1 MDARIQDRLLAACG
15 IAFVVVEL
23 AGAFTAMA
31 AGKTHNLTISSTNA
45 DIANA
50 LAKPAGIGVW
60 IGAYLEFLSVG
71 FFLAF
76 TVWICA
82 KLGGGILGSIG
93 RGAAIANA
101 AVTIASLAVMAT
113 VAHRAGHGM
122 GVQLGA
128 AFSTFNEALFVGTWF
143 LTVFFLVPVGALALN
158 AGRRVLGWS
167 ALAIAGVTLLGVA
180 VSIENLGQF
189 SQLFWLAW
197 AFLAAVAFL
206 RESRAPAH
214 ALATA

>member
-1 MDARIQDRLLAACG
+1 MDARMQDRLLAASG

-31 AGKTHNLTISSTNA
+31 AGKTHNLTISSTQA
-45 DIANA
+45 DIASA
-50 LAKPAGIGVW
+50 LAKPAGTGVW
-60 IGAYLEFLSVG
+60 VGAYLEFLSVG

-76 TVWICA
+76 TVWLCA
-82 KLGGGILGSIG
+82 KLGGGILGSIA
-93 RGAAIANA
+93 RGAAVANA

-113 VAHRAGHGM
+113 IAHRAGHGM

-128 AFSTFNEALFVGTWF
+128 ALSTFNEALFVGTWF
-143 LTVFFLVPVGALALN
+143 LTAFFLVPVGLLALN
-158 AGRRVLGWS
+158 AGRRIVGWS
-167 ALAIAGVTLLGVA
+167 ALAIAAVTLLGTPVD
-180 VSIENLGQF
+180 IENLGQF

-197 AFLAAVAFL
+197 AVGTGVAL
-206 RESRAPAH
+206 VRETRAPAR